1 MPIYSKRFFFE
12 SHIFLDSYHAKV
24 VHADA
29 VITLIVIV
37 DTCKLLSYK
46 HANKNLILCLL
57 QISFTPKTHSCLE
70 QMLYMFSTGNNRN

>member
-1 MPIYSKRFFFE
+1 MDREFCRCMKRYQSLQDTKNNYAYLLKKIFFFFE

-46 HANKNLILCLL
+46 HANKNLIL
-57 QISFTPKTHSCLE
+57 
-70 QMLYMFSTGNNRN
+70 